1 MASASALV
9 GLLVPYLCSCIFFG
23 MAVSCL
29 VRYRENV
36 MLLVVFTSVPFLFM
50 TGISWP
56 QANIPGIWQG
66 IATIFPSTFG
76 VRGFL
81 RISSMGGTLADI
93 EAEYQAL
100 WTQVVV
106 YFFATCLI
114 YRYQIILAR
123 RHAIEQIN
131 MMKKHIA
138 AAKAKSALE
147 NRQV

>member
-1 MASASALV
+1 MASADALA
-9 GLLVPYLCSCIFFG
+9 GLLIPYLCSCIFFG
-23 MAVSCL
+23 MALSCL

-36 MLLVVFTSVPFLFM
+36 MLLVVFTSIPFLFM

-56 QANIPGIWQG
+56 QTNIPGIWQG
-66 IATIFPSTFG
+66 ISILFPSTFG

-93 EAEYQAL
+93 ETEYQAL

-138 AAKAKSALE
+138 TAKAKKTLE
-147 NRQV
+147 NR